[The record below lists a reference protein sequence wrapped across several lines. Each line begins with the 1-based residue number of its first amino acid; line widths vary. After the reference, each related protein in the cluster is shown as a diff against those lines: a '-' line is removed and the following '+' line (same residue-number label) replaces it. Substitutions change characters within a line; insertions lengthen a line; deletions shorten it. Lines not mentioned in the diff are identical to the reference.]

1 MDKFY
6 SHIYKNG
13 ISSIAKN
20 NSSVSKNGKITQKN
34 GVESLNN
41 FFDLRNF
48 VVLNNSFLLKGL
60 FAATLFC
67 GCFVGELKAQTPYVS
82 INSNKTGPNTNH
94 DSDGAKGADSIAIGV
109 EVNATQSNAIA
120 IGQKINAGQNSI
132 AIGFNAGS
140 EDFASTSVFIG
151 YNAGNGAK
159 YHDKITAKAGW
170 GSVMIGQDAGKNS
183 KGDSNFYI
191 GSSAG
196 QTHTGSQNIFFGDT
210 AKTIKYTGGSPI
222 KNNQNGSFTYLVDF
236 PTFGNR
242 NIYIGNKYIH
252 GNIPNSDNYIN
263 DTIAIGTLA
272 NADKSKGIAIGSSSS
287 GSKYGALSIGKNSI
301 AIGTST
307 DNNKNGATAEGDNSI
322 SFGADTK
329 ATAID
334 GIALGSFS
342 IANKKSLTKDDQKKV
357 FLYDDENVE
366 KTVKNTKGALS
377 VGNNEVKEGDIFTR
391 QIINVAAGSKDSDA
405 VNVAQ
410 LRAGLDQGLKF
421 AANSGVNDYTAK
433 LGTTISVKGDDKN
446 TDWNNFDSGQNIM
459 TNVDKDGNILVGLS
473 KKLSGLESVTIENGP
488 SMSQTGINAGG
499 KKITNLADAID
510 DTDAVAYGQVKN
522 LINEAKTEVTGKIKF
537 KVDNDEQTGLNNNIL
552 TINGDNKN
560 ITTSTDKNGKIKVS
574 LNDKVELGGG
584 NNESK
589 IELGKDGLRITQ
601 ADGKTEGP
609 SITTNGINAGNKVLT
624 NLASGLD
631 GRKLEDIKK
640 DIDNAGSD
648 PTKMPKEASNAATI
662 GDLANVNSDIIKA
675 NTDITNI
682 TNTTNNINNV
692 IGGNT
697 FIDNNGKLTGAGE
710 KALATNAAS
719 GQGVIEN
726 TNIIQAINNINKQGT
741 RFFHVNDGK
750 DPIGIPNKDTLDSS
764 AGSSGGVAIG
774 VLAKVGD
781 KNSAQNAI
789 AIGTSSQSLAQNAIA
804 IGANSNVNVE
814 GGVALGS
821 GSVAN
826 RTTKLDGVFIPN
838 EKTIEPKDKQAIE
851 DTVKGTLGVVSV
863 GEFNGAELKASRQI
877 TGVAAGTEDSDAV
890 NVAQLK
896 AAVKQVVQGTQWI
909 AADTTKITTPTKA
922 GGENSVA
929 IGPGSNTKIIVNG
942 KTEERTNTVSVGS
955 KDIQRTISNVAP
967 GVYDSDA
974 ATMGQLRAGL
984 NEIQGK
990 FNKYK
995 KQASAG
1001 TASAM
1006 AMGNMPQST
1015 IPGKGM
1021 MSLGSGFYDGQSA
1034 MAIGL
1039 SKMSDDGKWV
1049 FKGSASYDSQEKAGA
1064 ALSIGFH
1071 F

>member
-1 MDKFY
+1 M
-6 SHIYKNG
+6 
-13 ISSIAKN
+13 
-20 NSSVSKNGKITQKN
+20 
-34 GVESLNN
+34 
-41 FFDLRNF
+41 
-48 VVLNNSFLLKGL
+48 
-60 FAATLFC
+60 
-67 GCFVGELKAQTPYVS
+67 
-82 INSNKTGPNTNH
+82 
-94 DSDGAKGADSIAIGV
+94 
-109 EVNATQSNAIA
+109 
-120 IGQKINAGQNSI
+120 
-132 AIGFNAGS
+132 
-140 EDFASTSVFIG
+140 
-151 YNAGNGAK
+151 
-159 YHDKITAKAGW
+159 
-170 GSVMIGQDAGKNS
+170 
-183 KGDSNFYI
+183 
-191 GSSAG
+191 
-196 QTHTGSQNIFFGDT
+196 
-210 AKTIKYTGGSPI
+210 
-222 KNNQNGSFTYLVDF
+222 
-236 PTFGNR
+236 
-242 NIYIGNKYIH
+242 
-252 GNIPNSDNYIN
+252 
-263 DTIAIGTLA
+263 
-272 NADKSKGIAIGSSSS
+272 
-287 GSKYGALSIGKNSI
+287 
-301 AIGTST
+301 
-307 DNNKNGATAEGDNSI
+307 
-322 SFGADTK
+322 
-329 ATAID
+329 
-334 GIALGSFS
+334 
-342 IANKKSLTKDDQKKV
+342 
-357 FLYDDENVE
+357 
-366 KTVKNTKGALS
+366 
-377 VGNNEVKEGDIFTR
+377 
-391 QIINVAAGSKDSDA
+391 
-405 VNVAQ
+405 
-410 LRAGLDQGLKF
+410 
-421 AANSGVNDYTAK
+421 NDYTAK

-446 TDWNNFDSGQNIM
+446 TDWNNFDSGKNIM
-459 TNVDKDGNILVGLS
+459 TNIDKDGNILVGLS

-499 KKITNLADAID
+499 KKITNLANATE

-522 LINEAKTEVTGKIKF
+522 LINNAKTDVAGSIKF
-537 KVDNDEQTGLNNNIL
+537 KVDDDKETKLKDNTTL
-552 TINGDNKN
+552 TINGDGKN
-560 ITTSTDKNGKIKVS
+560 IKTTTDGNGQIKVS

-624 NLASGLD
+624 NLASGLE

-640 DIDNAGSD
+640 DIENAGSD

-741 RFFHVNDGK
+741 RFFHVNDGTG
-750 DPIGIPNKDTLDSS
+750 PINTQTTDRQDSS
-764 AGSSGGVAIG
+764 AGSKGGVAIG

-781 KNSAQNAI
+781 KNSAENAI

-826 RTTKLDGVFIPN
+826 RAKNTKGY
-838 EKTIEPKDKQAIE
+838 EPKSASKEQKEAIHA
-851 DTVKGTLGVVSV
+851 TTKGTLGVVSV

-896 AAVKQVVQGTQWI
+896 AAVNQVAQGTQWI

-929 IGPGSNTKIIVNG
+929 IGPGSNTEIIVNG

-1049 FKGSASYDSQEKAGA
+1049 FKGSASYDSQEKVGA